1 MTIFNKTVNSAAMDT
16 AEQTKRRRRGTL
28 VTGGF
33 AHFIHDGFTDTLFV
47 LLPLWATGFGL
58 SHAQVGFLKMCMSGS
73 LASLQVP
80 AGLLA
85 ERLGERLVLALGTAL
100 AGTGYLLL
108 TMADGFTGLA
118 ALLLIAGAGCAV
130 QHPLASSV
138 ISSAFEGAGRRA
150 ALGTY
155 NFAGD
160 LGKVAVPFT
169 VAAVAG
175 AYGWQSGSLF
185 AGIVGL
191 VAAVTVYLLLRRF
204 GAGARPARAVH
215 NLNGGEKPKPL
226 GWGIDNR
233 RGFSV
238 LAGISIIDSSARTGV
253 LTFLPFLLMDKGLD
267 VTGVGFALAL
277 IFAGGA
283 AGKLVCGLVA
293 ERLGILRT
301 VVITEL
307 ATGGLILAALSADLS
322 TAMALL
328 PFLGIALNGT
338 SSVLYG
344 TVGDFVHAD
353 RRARAFGV
361 FYSLGTGASA
371 ASPLLYGIASDA
383 WGLSFA
389 LSALAASVFLT
400 LPLCLALRPE
410 LKPA

>member
-1 MTIFNKTVNSAAMDT
+1 METP
-16 AEQTKRRRRGTL
+16 QHTKRRRRGTL

-58 SHAQVGFLKMCMSGS
+58 SHAQVGFLKMCMHGS
-73 LASLQVP
+73 LASFQVP
-80 AGLLA
+80 AGLAA

-100 AGTGYLLL
+100 VGAGYLLL
-108 TMADGFTGLA
+108 TLADGFTGLA

-138 ISSAFEGAGRRA
+138 ISTAFEGAGRRA

-175 AYGWQSGSLF
+175 AYGWRTGSLF
-185 AGIVGL
+185 AGALGL
-191 VAAVTVYLLLRRF
+191 VAAVAVYLLLRHF
-204 GAGARPARAVH
+204 AAGARPVRAVH
-215 NLNGGEKPKPL
+215 HPDGGDKPAPL

-238 LAGISIIDSSARTGV
+238 LVGISIIDSAARTGV

-301 VVITEL
+301 VVITEM
-307 ATGGLILAALSADLS
+307 ATGGLILAAISAELT

-328 PFLGIALNGT
+328 PFLGVALNGT

-344 TVGDFVHAD
+344 TVGDFVRAD
-353 RRARAFGV
+353 RQARAFGV

-371 ASPLLYGIASDA
+371 LSPLLYGIASDA

>member
-1 MTIFNKTVNSAAMDT
+1 MDT
-16 AEQTKRRRRGTL
+16 PEQTKRRRRGTL

-108 TMADGFTGLA
+108 TLADGFAGLA

-191 VAAVTVYLLLRRF
+191 VAAVTVYLLLQRF
-204 GAGARPARAVH
+204 GAGDRPERTVH
-215 NLNGGEKPKPL
+215 SPDGGERPKPL

-307 ATGGLILAALSADLS
+307 ATGGLILAALAADLS
-322 TAMALL
+322 AAMALL
-328 PFLGIALNGT
+328 PFLGVALNGT

-371 ASPLLYGIASDA
+371 LSPLLYGIASDA

-400 LPLCLALRPE
+400 LPLCLALRAE